1 MAVNEEVRKSDLID
15 RLSQDATGRV
25 PPEMREA
32 ASDFVRHYFEFV
44 APDDVLY
51 TSPDTLLGGALSLW
65 KFGAERKIGQAK
77 VRVFNPSADDGWSS
91 EHTVIEI
98 VNDDMPFLVDSVAA
112 AIMRNERSIHL
123 LVHPVIGVRRSLDGR
138 LMPLPDE
145 GESPSDGDSVL
156 LTESYMH
163 IEFDQESS
171 PEEIEAIRRNVE
183 AVLEQV
189 RVVVDD
195 WHPMKRKLEECLAM
209 LDAPEMQFLS
219 PYAIQEA
226 REFLLWL
233 ADHHFLFLGY
243 REYNFATTD
252 EGDFLEIDQESGLGI
267 LRAVRQESVDRSR
280 TPFTREFS
288 DFAQRH
294 EPIIIT
300 KANSRSQVHKPAT
313 MDRVSVKTF
322 DDKGRFVTEH
332 RFLGLFTSVAYSR
345 SVRDIP
351 LVRQKTQRVIE
362 RSGLAPSSHNGKAL
376 IEILETFPRDEMFQ
390 VTENELFNMAIGI
403 LQLQDR
409 QRVGM
414 FCRKDVFE
422 RFVSCLVFVPR
433 DRYDVEFRDKAS
445 RILENAFDGTVI
457 NVHAHLTDS
466 PLARAQFI
474 IRTTPGQIPQVDTRR
489 IEAMLA
495 EASRNWSDRLLDAL
509 DNAMGEEASLEVYH
523 RYRRAFPAA
532 YSERFE
538 PRIAVGDIEK
548 IEAVAETGVLAIE
561 LYQREGARP
570 HELRCKIFHAGIVA
584 LSDLMPRLESMGLKV
599 QSETPFDV
607 YPVGTPTGV
616 RIRDLRLLVQH
627 DGIHFLEAKP
637 KFEETFLRVWK
648 GDAENDGFNRLVL
661 AAGMEWHEVAVLR
674 AYCKYLRQAG
684 ITLSETYMQQTMS
697 NNPEIARML
706 LDLYYALF
714 DTRNADEARADEL
727 RGQIGEALESVS
739 NPDEDRI
746 LRRYRNL
753 IDSTLRTNYFQ
764 RDANGERKPWISFK
778 FDSAAVE
785 GLPLPRPQIEVFV
798 YSPRMEGI
806 HLRGGK
812 VARGG
817 LRWSD
822 RKEDF
827 RTEILGLL
835 KAQTVK
841 NAVIVPVG
849 AKGGFI
855 VKNPGTTRDEIMSE
869 GVACYKM
876 LIRALLDLTDNRSE
890 DDIIPPQG
898 IVRRDGDDPYL
909 VVAADKGT
917 ATFSDI
923 ANGISLEYGFW
934 LGDAFASGGSAGYDH
949 KKMGITARGGWE
961 AVKRHFSELG
971 VDCQRE
977 DFTAV
982 GVGDMSGDVF
992 GNAML
997 LSRHTK
1003 LIGAFNHM
1011 HIFVDPDPDP
1021 ERSFIERERLFNL
1034 PRSAWSDYDPSVLSA
1049 GGAVFERRSKSI
1061 TVSDRVK
1068 EVFDL
1073 PQNTVTPN
1081 DLIQA
1086 ILRARADLMWMGGI
1100 GTYVKASHEANADVL
1115 DRANDPLRVNADELR
1130 VRVVGEGANLGFTQ
1144 HARVEFALT
1153 SSTGKINTDAIDNS
1167 AGVDCSDHEVN
1178 IKILID
1184 DAIARGEIP
1193 PEERLGLLAEMTEE
1207 VARLV
1212 LRDNYQQT
1220 QVISVAFTQGE
1231 SILDTQMRFIRYL
1244 ERTGKLDRALEGLP
1258 DDEALQERQLAHLG
1272 LTRPELAVL
1281 LAYSKIWLYQEL
1293 LESDLP
1299 DDPLL
1304 VEDLILYFPKQLR
1317 ENYRKAI
1324 ERHRLRRE
1332 IIATFVTNTMV
1343 NRVRPTFVARMMEE
1357 TGRTAPDIARAYAI
1371 IRDSFDLRTTWKAIE
1386 HLDNKVPAALQIQ
1399 MLIEV
1404 GQLLERTTVWLLRS
1418 GYDDLDI
1425 AACIERFGPRIGDLA
1440 RNLEKILPPAA
1451 LTAMLQRENENLQ
1464 LGLPPDLARR
1474 RATSEILTSA
1484 LDIVRLAHVGN
1495 LNVVDAGRVYF
1506 HIGSRFDLDRMREA
1520 AQAIKTDSGWQKQAV
1535 AGAIDDLFAYQST
1548 LTARVLEATDDAS
1561 PETVEI
1567 WLATRGPLVAR
1578 IEQLLTEI
1586 RSATLIDLP
1595 MITVVTRQ
1603 LRALVES

>member
-1 MAVNEEVRKSDLID
+1 MAVNEELRKSDLVD
-15 RLSQDATGRV
+15 HLSEQAAAKVTG
-25 PPEMREA
+25 EMRTA
-32 ASDFVRHYFEFV
+32 ASMFVQQYFEFV

-51 TSPDTLLGGALSLW
+51 TSPETLLGGALSLW
-65 KFGAERKIGQAK
+65 QFGVERKPGEEK
-77 VRVFNPSADDGWSS
+77 VRVFNPSAEHGWAS
-91 EHTVIEI
+91 EHTVMEI

-123 LVHPVIGVRRSLDGR
+123 LVHPVVGVRRSLDGSR
-138 LMPLPDE
+138 MPLPDE
-145 GESPSDGDSVL
+145 GANPADDDSVL

-163 IEFDQESS
+163 IEFDQETE
-171 PEEIEAIRRNVE
+171 PDEIEAIRRNVE
-183 AVLEQV
+183 HVLGQV

-195 WHPMKRKLEECLAM
+195 WHPMKRKLEEGLAM
-209 LDAPEMQFLS
+209 LDSPETAFLPAS
-219 PYAIQEA
+219 TIQEA
-226 REFLLWL
+226 KEFLHWL

-243 REYNFATTD
+243 REYSFVTTD
-252 EGDFLEIDQESGLGI
+252 EGVFLELDPESGLGI
-267 LRAVRQESVDRSR
+267 LRAVRQESVERSR
-280 TPFTREFS
+280 TPFTKEFS

-300 KANSRSQVHKPAT
+300 KANSRSLVHKPGT
-313 MDRVSVKTF
+313 MDRVSIKKF
-322 DDKGRFVTEH
+322 DDEGRFLTEH

-345 SVRDIP
+345 SVREIP
-351 LVRQKTQRVIE
+351 LVRQKAKRVIE

-390 VTENELFNMAIGI
+390 ITEDELFNMAIGI

-409 QRVGM
+409 QRVGL

-445 RILENAFDGTVI
+445 RILENAFDGAVI

-474 IRTTPGQIPQVDTRR
+474 IRTNPGQIPKVDTRR
-489 IEAMLA
+489 LEAMLA

-509 DNAMGEEASLEVYH
+509 DTAMGEEESLDLYH
-523 RYRRAFPAA
+523 RYRRAFPAGYA
-532 YSERFE
+532 ERFE
-538 PRIAVGDIEK
+538 PRIAVGDIER
-548 IEAVAETGVLAIE
+548 IEKVAASGLLAIE

-599 QSETPFDV
+599 QSETPFDI

-616 RIRDLRLLVQH
+616 RIRDLRLLVEDH
-627 DGIHFLEAKP
+627 GINFLEAKP

-661 AAGMEWHEVAVLR
+661 ATGMEWHEVAVLR

-697 NNPEIARML
+697 NNPAIARML

-714 DTRNADEARADEL
+714 DTSGANEARAEEL
-727 RGQIGEALESVS
+727 REQIDEALDSVS

-764 RDANGERKPWISFK
+764 RDSYGERKPWISFK
-778 FDSAAVE
+778 FDSNALE
-785 GLPLPRPQIEVFV
+785 GLPLPRPQYEVFV

-822 RKEDF
+822 RREDF
-827 RTEILGLL
+827 RTEILGLM

-855 VKNPGTTRDEIMSE
+855 VKQTGGTRDEVMAE

-876 LIRALLDLTDNRSE
+876 LIRALLDLTDNRSGDE
-890 DDIIPPQG
+890 IVPPEG
-898 IVRRDGDDPYL
+898 ILRRDGDDPYL

-923 ANGISLEYGFW
+923 ANGISMEYGFW

-949 KKMGITARGGWE
+949 KKIGITARGGWE
-961 AVKRHFSELG
+961 AVKRHFNELG

-997 LSRHTK
+997 LSRHIK
-1003 LIGAFNHM
+1003 LIGAFNHL

-1021 ERSFIERERLFNL
+1021 ERSFTERERLFNM
-1034 PRSAWSDYDPSVLSA
+1034 PRSSWSDYDRTVLSA
-1049 GGAVFERRSKSI
+1049 GGGVYERRAKSI
-1061 TVSDRVK
+1061 TVSDHVR
-1068 EVFDL
+1068 ERFDL
-1073 PQNTVTPN
+1073 AQNTVTPA

-1086 ILRARADLMWMGGI
+1086 ILRARADLMWLGGI
-1100 GTYVKASHEANADVL
+1100 GTYVKASDETHAEVL
-1115 DRANDPLRVNADELR
+1115 DRANDALRVNADELR
-1130 VRVVGEGANLGFTQ
+1130 VRVIGEGANLGFTQ
-1144 HARVEFALT
+1144 QARVEFALT
-1153 SSTGKINTDAIDNS
+1153 SSAGKINTDAIDNS

-1193 PEERLGLLAEMTEE
+1193 PAERLDLLAEMTEE

-1220 QVISVAFTQGE
+1220 QVISVAFAQGE
-1231 SILDTQMRFIRYL
+1231 AILDQQIRFIRYL

-1258 DDEALQERQLAHLG
+1258 DDETFQERQAAHLG

-1317 ENYRKAI
+1317 DRYRKAI

-1357 TGRTAPDIARAYAI
+1357 TGKTAPDIARAYAI

-1386 HLDNKVPAALQIQ
+1386 HLDGKVPSALQIQ

-1425 AACIERFGPRIGDLA
+1425 SACIDRFGPRIADLA
-1440 RNLEKILPPAA
+1440 RNIEQILPPAA
-1451 LTAMLQRENENLQ
+1451 LNAMLQRENENLQ
-1464 LGLPPDLARR
+1464 LGLPSGLARR
-1474 RATSEILTSA
+1474 RATSGILTSA
-1484 LDIVRLAHVGN
+1484 LDIVRLAHVGS

-1506 HIGSRFDLDRMREA
+1506 HIGARFDLDRMRTA
-1520 AQAIKTDSGWQKQAV
+1520 AQAIKTDSPWQKQAI

-1548 LTARVLEATDDAS
+1548 LTARVLESAGEAS
-1561 PETVEI
+1561 TESVEE

-1578 IEQLLTEI
+1578 IEQLLTEV
-1586 RSATLIDLP
+1586 RAATVIDLP
-1595 MITVVTRQ
+1595 MITVVTRR

>member
-1 MAVNEEVRKSDLID
+1 MAVNEEVRKSDLVD
-15 RLSQDATGRV
+15 RLSAEAAARV
-25 PPEMREA
+25 SSEMRDD
-32 ASDFVRHYFEFV
+32 ASLFVQHYFEFV

-51 TSPDTLLGGALSLW
+51 TSPETLLGGALSLW
-65 KFGAERKIGQAK
+65 DFGAERKPGEAA
-77 VRVFNPSADDGWSS
+77 VRVFNPGAESGWAS
-91 EHTVIEI
+91 EHTVMEI

-112 AIMRNERSIHL
+112 AVMRNERNIHL

-138 LMPLPDE
+138 RMPLPETGANPD
-145 GESPSDGDSVL
+145 DGDSVL

-163 IEFDQESS
+163 IEFDQETE
-171 PEEIEAIRRNVE
+171 PDEIEAIRRNVE
-183 AVLEQV
+183 HVLEQV

-195 WHPMKRKLEECLAM
+195 WHAMKRKLEECLEG
-209 LDAPEMQFLS
+209 LDAPEMALLAPS
-219 PYAIQEA
+219 AIQES
-226 REFLLWL
+226 REFLHWL

-243 REYNFATTD
+243 REYSFVTTD
-252 EGDFLEIDQESGLGI
+252 EGDFLEIDPDSGLGI
-267 LRAVRQESVDRSR
+267 LRAVRQESVERSR

-300 KANSRSQVHKPAT
+300 KANSRSLVHKPGT

-322 DDKGRFVTEH
+322 DDKGRFLTEH

-351 LVRQKTQRVIE
+351 MVRQKTAHVIE

-390 VTENELFNMAIGI
+390 ITEDELFNMAIGI

-409 QRVGM
+409 QRVGL

-433 DRYDVEFRDKAS
+433 DRYDVEFRDKAT
-445 RILENAFDGTVI
+445 RILEDAFDGTVI

-474 IRTTPGQIPQVDTRR
+474 IRTTAGQIPPVDGRR
-489 IEAMLA
+489 VEAMLA
-495 EASRNWSDRLLDAL
+495 EASRNWSDRLLDSL
-509 DNAMGEEASLEVYH
+509 DTAMGEEQALDLYH

-532 YSERFE
+532 YTERFD
-538 PRIAVGDIEK
+538 PKIAVGDIER
-548 IEAVAETGVLAIE
+548 IEKVAATGMLGIE
-561 LYQREGARP
+561 LYQREGSRP

-584 LSDLMPRLESMGLKV
+584 LSDLMPRLESMGAKV

-616 RIRDLRLLVQH
+616 RIRDLRLLVEDQ
-627 DGIHFLEAKP
+627 GINFLEAKP
-637 KFEETFLRVWK
+637 KFEQTFLRVWK
-648 GDAENDGFNRLVL
+648 GDAENDGFNRLVI

-684 ITLSETYMQQTMS
+684 ITLSETYMQQTLSS
-697 NNPEIARML
+697 NPDIARML
-706 LDLYYALF
+706 LDLFYALF
-714 DTRNADEARADEL
+714 DTAGPDEARAREL
-727 RGQIGEALESVS
+727 RAEIDDALDAVS

-764 RDANGERKPWISFK
+764 RDSDGQRKPWISFK
-778 FDSAAVE
+778 FDSRALD
-785 GLPLPRPQIEVFV
+785 GLPLPRPSFEVFV

-817 LRWSD
+817 IRWSD
-822 RKEDF
+822 RREDF
-827 RTEILGLL
+827 RTEILGLM

-855 VKNPGTTRDEIMSE
+855 VKQSGGTRDEVMAE
-869 GVACYKM
+869 GIECYKM
-876 LIRALLDLTDNRSE
+876 LVRALLDLTDNRAGDE
-890 DDIIPPQG
+890 IVPPRDV
-898 IVRRDGDDPYL
+898 VRRDGDDPYL

-971 VDCQRE
+971 VDCQTE

-997 LSRHTK
+997 LSRHIR
-1003 LIGAFNHM
+1003 LLGAFNHL
-1011 HIFVDPDPDP
+1011 HIFVDPDPDA
-1021 ERSFIERERLFNL
+1021 ERSFKERERLFNL
-1034 PRSAWSDYDPSVLSA
+1034 PRSSWTDYDPSVISA
-1049 GGAVFERRSKSI
+1049 GGAVFERRAKAI
-1061 TVSDRVK
+1061 TVSDRVR
-1068 EVFDL
+1068 EMFEL
-1073 PQNTVTPN
+1073 PQNTITPN
-1081 DLIQA
+1081 ELIQA
-1086 ILRARADLMWMGGI
+1086 ILRAQVDLMWLGGI
-1100 GTYVKASHEANADVL
+1100 GTYVKASDETHAEVL
-1115 DRANDPLRVNADELR
+1115 DRANDAVRVNADELR

-1144 HARVEFALT
+1144 QARIEFAL
-1153 SSTGKINTDAIDNS
+1153 SSTTGKINTDAIDNS

-1184 DAIARGEIP
+1184 AAIARGEIP
-1193 PEERLGLLAEMTEE
+1193 PDERLALLAEMTNE

-1220 QVISVAFTQGE
+1220 QVISVAFSQGE
-1231 SILDTQMRFIRYL
+1231 SILDQQMRFIRFL
-1244 ERTGKLDRALEGLP
+1244 EKSGKLDRGLEGLP
-1258 DDEALQERQLAHLG
+1258 DDEALQERQSAHLG

-1317 ENYRKAI
+1317 EKYRGAI

-1357 TGRTAPDIARAYAI
+1357 TGKTAPDIARAYAI
-1371 IRDSFDLRTTWKAIE
+1371 IRDSFDLRTYWKAIE

-1425 AACIERFGPRIGDLA
+1425 AECIERFGPRIADLA
-1440 RNLEKILPPAA
+1440 RSLERILPPAA

-1484 LDIVRLAHVGN
+1484 LDIVRLAHVGS
-1495 LNVVDAGRVYF
+1495 LNVVEAGRVYF
-1506 HIGSRFDLDRMREA
+1506 HIGARFDLDRMRGA
-1520 AQAIKTDSGWQKQAV
+1520 AQAIKTDTPWQKQAI
-1535 AGAIDDLFAYQST
+1535 AGAIDDLFAYQSMM
-1548 LTARVLEATDDAS
+1548 TAHVLASAAEAS
-1561 PETVEI
+1561 PEAIEA
-1567 WLATRGPLVAR
+1567 WLAARGPLVAR
-1578 IEQLLTEI
+1578 IEQLLTEL
-1586 RSATLIDLP
+1586 RAATVVDLP